1 MSEDGSDRE
10 VAWLLL
16 VTAGLVEII
25 YMAALEKSN
34 TFTRPMWTALFIIGV
49 IVSMAGVAYAIRS
62 IPLGTAYAVWV
73 GIGAVG
79 TAIYGILFLREPAG
93 LARLGCIFL
102 ILTGVVGLNLLH
114 NSEGAG
120 AH

>member
-10 VAWLLL
+10 VAWLVL

-62 IPLGTAYAVWV
+62 IPLGTAYAVWT
-73 GIGAVG
+73 GLGAVG
-79 TAIYGILFLREPAG
+79 VIACGALFFGEKVSALQ
-93 LARLGCIFL
+93 LGFMA
-102 ILTGVVGLNLLH
+102 LTVVGVVGMKLAA
-114 NSEGAG
+114 SS
-120 AH
+120 

>member
-1 MSEDGSDRE
+1 M
-10 VAWLLL
+10 AWLVL

-34 TFTRPMWTALFIIGV
+34 TFTRPLWTAVFVVGV
-49 IVSMAGVAYAIRS
+49 VISMAGVAYAIRS

-79 TAIYGILFLREPAG
+79 TAIYGILYLREPAG

-102 ILTGVVGLNLLH
+102 ILIGVVGLNLLH
-114 NSEGAG
+114 NTAG
-120 AH
+120 AEAH